1 MEFEDFTNKMI
12 AAVKAKLGRDYQV
25 SVRTV
30 EKNND
35 IALTGLLVLNRRTNI
50 FPTVYLEPFYCA
62 VTEGRIAFEQAVTSI
77 VGIYEEYKFD
87 EPVDFSALTEYGRIK
102 GKIRAGLINTEMNAD
117 FLVTVPHREYMDLS
131 MIYLVVFDSEDGGH
145 GSFIIRREHMKLW
158 GVTEQELFTQAKSNM
173 EAADDMEVTGISEI
187 FREAVGD
194 ETAEEIGVMECD
206 AVPMYVVTN
215 KKRLYGAVA
224 MLDQKTMRKVAE
236 IINRDFMILP
246 SSVHEI
252 LVIPAPDETEEIS
265 NMACMVQEVNAAEVR
280 DDEILSSHVYRYNY
294 QTGEIAIAA

>member
-1 MEFEDFTNKMI
+1 MEFEYFTNKVI
-12 AAVKAKLGRDYQV
+12 AAVKAKLGGDYQV
-25 SVRTV
+25 FVRTV
-30 EKNND
+30 EKNNG
-35 IALTGLLVLNRRTNI
+35 ISLTGLLVLNRRTNI
-50 FPTVYLEPFYCA
+50 SPTVYLEPFYYA
-62 VTEGRIAFEQAVTSI
+62 VTEGKITFEQAVTDI
-77 VGIYEEYKFD
+77 VGLYEEYKFD
-87 EPVDFSALTEYGRIK
+87 EPIDVSALTEYEKVK
-102 GKIRAGLINTEMNAD
+102 GKIRAGLVNTEMNAD
-117 FLVTVPHREYMDLS
+117 LLVTVPHREYMDLS
-131 MIYLVVFDSEDGGH
+131 VIYLIVFDSEDGGH
-145 GSFIIRREHMKLW
+145 ASITIRHEHLKLW
-158 GVTEQELFTQAKSNM
+158 NVTEQELFAQAQSNM
-173 EAADDMEVTGISEI
+173 EVADDMEVTGISEI

-224 MLDQKTMRKVAE
+224 MLDQKTMRKAAE

-265 NMACMVQEVNAAEVR
+265 NMACMVKEVNAAEVW